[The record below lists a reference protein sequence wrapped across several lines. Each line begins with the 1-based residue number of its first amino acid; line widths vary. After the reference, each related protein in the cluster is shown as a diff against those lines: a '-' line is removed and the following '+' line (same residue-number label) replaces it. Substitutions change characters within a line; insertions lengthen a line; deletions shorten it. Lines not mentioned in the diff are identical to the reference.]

1 MTAPEFRRVI
11 SLDAH
16 RPKKKIESGEK
27 KAMPGILIRW
37 LITTAAVLLV
47 PYLVSGVQ
55 VKGLGSALIAAAILG
70 IMNALVRPVLI
81 LLTLPLTIVTLGFFI
96 LIINALLFQLA
107 GAIVPG
113 LHVAS
118 FWSAFF
124 ASIIVSIVSWIMNFV
139 VAGGGGERTVIVR
152 RWDSDTVDMR
162 RGKGGKWE

>member
-1 MTAPEFRRVI
+1 VIRIDEHRRN
-11 SLDAH
+11 
-16 RPKKKIESGEK
+16 KKSESGEK
-27 KAMPGILIRW
+27 ETMPGILIRW
-37 LITTAAVLLV
+37 LITTVAVLLV

-124 ASIIVSIVSWIMNFV
+124 ASIIVSIVSWIMNLV
-139 VAGGGGERTVIVR
+139 VAGGGGERTVIMR

-162 RGKGGKWE
+162 RGEGGKWE